1 MKCPHCGVKLGS
13 GDYHICPVCAQD
25 IARSPEN
32 RDERCPACGA
42 KMSPTARVCPICGA
56 SVPGLRLAFTS
67 NLFSGVAGIVTALA
81 LLGALWVLK
90 PWAQAIPTPTPTMAP
105 SATPTRIVTK
115 TLTPTSTPTITPTPT
130 PAFFRHTVIS
140 GDTIAFI
147 AEQYGVTIAAL
158 IAANDIGDGEHL
170 SIDQVLIIPLSSDLV
185 PVATI
190 PTPGGPT
197 PTPLPPIHIVVE
209 GENLRIIANLYGITV
224 EDIVKANNLI
234 NPELIRIGQEIVI
247 PGVVLTP
254 TPANSPVATRPPPTR
269 EPDWKYRAPVL
280 LSPVNGETFR
290 GQDTEILLN
299 WASVGILGTDE
310 WYVLRIRTE
319 ASESNHT
326 EGSSRSEWTKNTSWR
341 VPDWMHPVSKDD
353 PHTFKWDITVVKR
366 PSQGAPEALSP
377 RSASRRFSWY

>member
-1 MKCPHCGVKLGS
+1 MPRLWREDVAHGAGLSYLRGKRSRTASCFHVKPVLG
-13 GDYHICPVCAQD
+13 CC
-25 IARSPEN
+25 RN
-32 RDERCPACGA
+32 RDGPGSVGSLMGSEAL
-42 KMSPTARVCPICGA
+42 GA
-56 SVPGLRLAFTS
+56 SDTHS
-67 NLFSGVAGIVTALA
+67 NAHYGPFCDPHS
-81 LLGALWVLK
+81 
-90 PWAQAIPTPTPTMAP
+90 TMAP

-130 PAFFRHTVIS
+130 PAFFHHTVIS

-147 AEQYGVTIAAL
+147 AEQYGVTIEAL

-197 PTPLPPIHIVVE
+197 PTPLPPIIVVE

-254 TPANSPVATRPPPTR
+254 TLANSPVATRPPPTR